1 VRFALVSG
9 DDGQTP
15 VTAGGSVL
23 EPCMVVYVVI
33 AIIITIAFAFLLCGS
48 PLPHAGHKITLTT
61 NETDGGAL
69 PVRGCTSRACSAP

>member
-15 VTAGGSVL
+15 VTDGGSVQ

-33 AIIITIAFAFLLCGS
+33 AIIITIAFAFLLWWFAS
-48 PLPHAGHKITLTT
+48 TARRPQDNLDD
-61 NETDGGAL
+61 E
-69 PVRGCTSRACSAP
+69 